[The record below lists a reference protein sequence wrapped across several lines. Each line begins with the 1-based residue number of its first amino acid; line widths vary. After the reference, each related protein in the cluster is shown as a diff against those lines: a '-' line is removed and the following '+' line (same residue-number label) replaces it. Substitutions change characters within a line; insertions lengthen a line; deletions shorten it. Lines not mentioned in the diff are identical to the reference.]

1 MSGFNNRYRRY
12 AVTRAHD
19 QEIEKLL
26 TDSSLPAI
34 NQWWHGMRFVLNTM
48 LSRRPLP
55 WRRVSK
61 RELQHIYDEL
71 LTHCALVSDR
81 KQFEQDKLGLDTI
94 WPKMRALIRKNPGL
108 AKFMR
113 EYGVHSRF
121 FLQFLYH
128 VPQASSLGAAFGE
141 GHDMSGKY
149 TQIPQSDLMYR
160 FSVQDEM
167 FVWLRQR
174 TRLVQA
180 QMQTAK
186 SVLFIGAGSLP
197 ELRRYD
203 YPLGKLKQRIVGY
216 DSNLQ
221 LRDHLAEVFAKSLE
235 EYGIEYHFESFET
248 AFADKANWGQYDLV
262 VANGVL
268 SYYTR
273 HKQLI
278 AMLKNMKLML
288 SRSENSLMM
297 FDLQLMR
304 MELIRDAVVLN
315 WRTKPQI
322 KPEKSL
328 QAAMRKV
335 RRACA
340 KEGLEVVKCEFN
352 NIGVMFYIKE
362 M

>member
-1 MSGFNNRYRRY
+1 M
-12 AVTRAHD
+12 TRTHD
-19 QEIEKLL
+19 QEIETLLENKLL
-26 TDSSLPAI
+26 PEVNS
-34 NQWWHGMRFVLNTM
+34 WWHGMRFVFNTL

-55 WRRVSK
+55 WRHVSK

-71 LTHCALVSDR
+71 LTHCALVDDQ
-81 KQFEQDKLGLDTI
+81 KQLKLDKLGLDAI
-94 WPKMRALIRKNPGL
+94 WPEMRALIRKNPGL

-174 TRLVQA
+174 TRLVQE
-180 QMQTAK
+180 QMQDAQ
-186 SVLFIGAGSLP
+186 SILFIGAGSLP

-203 YPLGKLKQRIVGY
+203 YPLEKLEQRVVGY

-221 LRDHLAEVFAKSLE
+221 LRSHLAEVFDKPVE
-235 EYGIEYHFESFET
+235 DYGIEYHFESFEA
-248 AFADKANWGQYDLV
+248 AFTDKGNWSQYDLV

-268 SYYTR
+268 SYYTK
-273 HKQLI
+273 HKQLVK
-278 AMLKNMKLML
+278 MLNNMKLML
-288 SRSENSLMM
+288 SQNDKSLIM

-322 KPEKSL
+322 KPEKTL
-328 QAAMRKV
+328 QNAIRKV
-335 RRACA
+335 CKACA
-340 KEGLEVVKCEFN
+340 KIGLDVVKCEFN

>member
-1 MSGFNNRYRRY
+1 MTYAQDEKIENLLESG
-12 AVTRAHD
+12 VLP
-19 QEIEKLL
+19 EI
-26 TDSSLPAI
+26 S
-34 NQWWHGMRFVLNTM
+34 QWWHGMRFVFNTL

-61 RELQHIYDEL
+61 HELSHIYNEL
-71 LTHCALVSDR
+71 LTHCALVDSP
-81 KQFEQDKLGLDTI
+81 EQYKLDKLGLDTI
-94 WPKMRALIRKNPGL
+94 WPKMSVLIRKNPGL

-160 FSVQDEM
+160 FSAQDEM
-167 FVWLRQR
+167 FVWLRRR
-174 TRLVQA
+174 TKMVQDRLKKS
-180 QMQTAK
+180 K

-203 YPLGKLKQRIVGY
+203 FPLGQLKQRVVGY
-216 DSNLQ
+216 DSNLA
-221 LRDHLAEVFAKSLE
+221 LRAHLAEVFDKPLE
-235 EYGIEYHFESFET
+235 THGIDYHFESFEM
-248 AFADKANWGQYDLV
+248 AFNDKKNWGQYDLV

-268 SYYTR
+268 SYYTK
-273 HKQLI
+273 HAQLEN
-278 AMLKNMKLML
+278 MLKNMKLML
-288 SRSENSLMM
+288 ADGKASTIM
-297 FDLQLMR
+297 FDLQLMQ
-304 MELIRDAVVLN
+304 MELVRDAVVLN

-328 QAAMRKV
+328 QVAVSKV
-335 RRACA
+335 KKVCA
-340 KEGLEVVKCEFN
+340 KLGLQIIKCEFN
-352 NIGVMFYIKE
+352 NIGVMFYVKE
-362 M
+362 S

>member
-1 MSGFNNRYRRY
+1 M
-12 AVTRAHD
+12 AHTQD
-19 QEIEKLL
+19 KEIEKLVENN
-26 TDSSLPAI
+26 SLPKI
-34 NQWWHGMRFVLNTM
+34 DQWWHGMRFVLNTL
-48 LSRRPLP
+48 LSRQPLP

-71 LTHCALVSDR
+71 VTHCALVDDAKQLKQDR
-81 KQFEQDKLGLDTI
+81 LGLDAI
-94 WPKMRALIRKNPGL
+94 WPEMRKIIRKNPGL

-160 FSVQDEM
+160 FSAQDEM
-167 FVWLRQR
+167 FAWLRQR
-174 TRLVQA
+174 TRLVQE
-180 QMQTAK
+180 QMKKAK

-203 YPLGKLKQRIVGY
+203 YPLEDLKQRVVGY

-221 LRDHLAEVFAKSLE
+221 LRTHLAEVFAKPVE
-235 EYGIEYHFESFET
+235 DYGIEYHFESFET
-248 AFADKANWGQYDLV
+248 AFADKNNWGQYDLV

-268 SYYTR
+268 SYYTK
-273 HKQLI
+273 HAQLEK
-278 AMLKNMKLML
+278 MLKNMKLML
-288 SRSENSLMM
+288 AAGKANMIM
-297 FDLQLMR
+297 FDLQLMQ

-328 QAAMRKV
+328 YAAIRKV
-335 RRACA
+335 RKVCG
-340 KEGLEVVKCEFN
+340 KVGLRVVRCEFN
-352 NIGVMFYIKE
+352 NIGVMFYVQEI
-362 M
+362 

>member
-1 MSGFNNRYRRY
+1 M
-12 AVTRAHD
+12 ARAQD
-19 QEIEKLL
+19 QEIEEFLE
-26 TDSSLPAI
+26 SGFLPEI
-34 NQWWHGMRFVLNTM
+34 NQWWHGMRFVFDTL

-61 RELQHIYDEL
+61 RSLQHIYDEL
-71 LTHCALVSDR
+71 LTHCALVDDA
-81 KQFEQDKLGLDTI
+81 KQFDLDKLGLDAI
-94 WPKMRALIRKNPGL
+94 WPQMKAIIRKNPGL

-149 TQIPQSDLMYR
+149 TRIPKNDLMYR
-160 FSVQDEM
+160 FSAQDEM
-167 FVWLRQR
+167 FVWIRRR
-174 TRLVQA
+174 TKLVQE
-180 QMQTAK
+180 QMYNAK

-203 YPLGKLKQRIVGY
+203 YPLDQLKQRIVGY

-221 LRDHLAEVFAKSLE
+221 LMGHLQEVFAKPME
-235 EYGIEYHFESFET
+235 DYGIEYHFETFDK
-248 AFADKANWGQYDLV
+248 AFADKRNWGQYDLV

-268 SYYTR
+268 SYYTK
-273 HKQLI
+273 HKQLVR
-278 AMLKNMKLML
+278 MLKNMKLMMGQ
-288 SRSENSLMM
+288 NKVSLMM
-297 FDLQLMR
+297 FDLQLMQ

-315 WRTKPQI
+315 WKTKPQI

-328 QAAMRKV
+328 QSAMRKV
-335 RRACA
+335 RKACD
-340 KEGLEVVKCEFN
+340 KVGLKVVKCEFN

-362 M
+362 V

>member
-1 MSGFNNRYRRY
+1 M
-12 AVTRAHD
+12 TCAHD
-19 QEIEKLL
+19 QEIERFLE
-26 TDSSLPAI
+26 SGALPEI
-34 NQWWHGMRFVLNTM
+34 DQWWHGMRFVFDTL

-61 RELQHIYDEL
+61 RGLQHIYDEL
-71 LTHCALVSDR
+71 LTHCALVDDAEQFKLDR
-81 KQFEQDKLGLDTI
+81 LGLDAI
-94 WPKMRALIRKNPGL
+94 WPKMREIMRKNPGL

-149 TQIPQSDLMYR
+149 TQIPKSDLMYR
-160 FSVQDEM
+160 FSAQDEM
-167 FVWLRQR
+167 FVWLRRR
-174 TRLVQA
+174 TKLVQE
-180 QMQTAK
+180 QMYYAK

-197 ELRRYD
+197 EVRRYD
-203 YPLGKLKQRIVGY
+203 YPLGQLEQRIVGY

-221 LRDHLAEVFAKSLE
+221 LRDHLAEVFAKPVE
-235 EYGIEYHFESFET
+235 DYGIEYHFESFDD
-248 AFADKANWGQYDLV
+248 AFVDKRNWGQYDLV

-268 SYYTR
+268 SYYTK
-273 HKQLI
+273 HKQLVG
-278 AMLKNMKLML
+278 MLKNMKLMMQQ
-288 SRSENSLMM
+288 NHASLMM

-322 KPEKSL
+322 KPEKTL
-328 QAAMRKV
+328 QVAMRKV
-335 RRACA
+335 RKAC
-340 KEGLEVVKCEFN
+340 KKVGLQVTKCEFN
-352 NIGVMFYIKE
+352 NIGVMFYVKE
-362 M
+362 V